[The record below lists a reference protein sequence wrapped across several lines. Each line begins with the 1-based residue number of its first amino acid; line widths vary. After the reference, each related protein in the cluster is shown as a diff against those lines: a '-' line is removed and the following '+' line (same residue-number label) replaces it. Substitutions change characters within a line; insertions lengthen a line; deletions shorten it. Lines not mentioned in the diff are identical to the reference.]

1 MPIQVHYWDLK
12 MMQSYKGENIS
23 KSTCEIS
30 MQPPYLKKRQKNNIL
45 SKFYSL
51 SIVLY
56 TEKKYLVNRIVNI

>member
-1 MPIQVHYWDLK
+1 
-12 MMQSYKGENIS
+12 
-23 KSTCEIS
+23 
-30 MQPPYLKKRQKNNIL
+30 MQPPYLKKRQKNSIL

>member
-1 MPIQVHYWDLK
+1 
-12 MMQSYKGENIS
+12 
-23 KSTCEIS
+23 

>member
-1 MPIQVHYWDLK
+1 
-12 MMQSYKGENIS
+12 
-23 KSTCEIS
+23 
-30 MQPPYLKKRQKNNIL
+30 MQPPYSKKRQKNSIL